1 MLTAVTHV
9 RLASLLEVVQG
20 DVTDVH
26 LSRCQ
31 STRYIGLLGAL
42 PRVCMPLADTEVS
55 ISLHS
60 RLGRRRTAMD
70 FEAGDT
76 FDVAA
81 THFASQSTVGSLW
94 KGGTT

>member
-1 MLTAVTHV
+1 ML
-9 RLASLLEVVQG
+9 QG
-20 DVTDVH
+20 DVADVH
-26 LSRCQ
+26 LSRCR
-31 STRYIGLLGAL
+31 STRYIALLGAL
-42 PRVCMPLADTEVS
+42 PRVCMPLADTEVT

-94 KGGTT
+94 KGGAT